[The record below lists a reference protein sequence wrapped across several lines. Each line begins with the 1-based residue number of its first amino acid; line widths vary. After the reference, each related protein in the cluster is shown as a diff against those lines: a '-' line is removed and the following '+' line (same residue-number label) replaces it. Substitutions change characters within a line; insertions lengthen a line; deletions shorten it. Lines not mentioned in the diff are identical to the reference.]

1 MRFEMR
7 FDGLEINRT
16 RDFIVRAGIFVG
28 VLSFFHSF
36 IRFDWVG
43 VLVWFGDWDWDGE
56 RYHFVNGWIGW
67 VMFGR
72 MIKMDGMNEMD
83 TNR

>member
-1 MRFEMR
+1 MRFQMR

-16 RDFIVRAGIFVG
+16 RGSYCSGGGFCGRSFF
-28 VLSFFHSF
+28 LSFF
-36 IRFDWVG
+36 RFDWVG